1 MNSKY
6 VMLEREKMQNSLIK
20 TIEKHSQGEIIEKK
34 SRFIA
39 NIYPINS
46 KKEAETL
53 ILEIKNKY
61 RDAKHNCFAFSVYE
75 ENQKYTKCSDDG
87 EPSGTAG
94 VPILNVI
101 EKNNMSNILIVITR
115 YFGGILLGTGGLVR
129 AYSEATNV
137 ALKNAEIIEMD
148 LGLSAFFEVNY
159 GDLNKIKYYFEQKQ
173 IEIINQDFKDSVKI
187 FVNLTDEK
195 YFEIIE
201 NKGNFNFAILSF
213 GKIEKKYVKKL
224 DNY

>member
-1 MNSKY
+1 
-6 VMLEREKMQNSLIK
+6 MLNIINSL
-20 TIEKHSQGEIIEKK
+20 G
-34 SRFIA
+34 
-39 NIYPINS
+39 
-46 KKEAETL
+46 L
-53 ILEIKNKY
+53 
-61 RDAKHNCFAFSVYE
+61 
-75 ENQKYTKCSDDG
+75 
-87 EPSGTAG
+87 
-94 VPILNVI
+94 
-101 EKNNMSNILIVITR
+101 SNILVVVTR